1 MGIVEWSMLVLLS
14 ILWGGSYFFV
24 EIALIE
30 WSPLLIVAVRVSL
43 AAAVLWVVVLVS
55 RARLPRDPAVWRA
68 FLWMG
73 ILNNLCPFLL
83 ISWGQTEIAGGLAS
97 ILNAAT
103 PIFTVIVA
111 GILLKDEPMTR
122 ARILGAVVG
131 LVGVAIL
138 IGPGA
143 LSGLDAHLIAQL
155 AVVGGGLS
163 YAFSAVYGR
172 RFAAM
177 DVEPVVV
184 AAGQLLMSSIIVS
197 VLVLAFA
204 TPAELVA
211 AGARTW
217 VVVGFMAVFSTAF
230 AYILYF
236 RLLATAG
243 ATNVLLVT
251 LLIPVTAILLG
262 AVVLGERLHW
272 LDFAG
277 MLVIALGLSVIDGRL
292 WKRE

>member
-1 MGIVEWSMLVLLS
+1 MLVLLS

-24 EIALIE
+24 EIALLE
-30 WSPLLIVAVRVSL
+30 WSPLMIVAVRVVL
-43 AAAVLWVVVLVS
+43 AAAVLWVIVLVS
-55 RARLPRDPAVWRA
+55 RVRLPRDPAVWRA

-111 GILLKDEPMTR
+111 GVLLKDEPMTR
-122 ARILGAVVG
+122 ARMLGAVIG
-131 LVGVAIL
+131 LAGVAVL

-143 LSGLDAHLIAQL
+143 LTGLDAHLLAQL

-177 DVEPVVV
+177 DIEPIVV

-197 VLVLAFA
+197 VLVLTFE
-204 TPAELVA
+204 TPAGFVA
-211 AGARTW
+211 ASATTW
-217 VVVGFMAVFSTAF
+217 IVVGVMAVFSTAI

-236 RLLATAG
+236 RLLAAAG

-251 LLIPVTAILLG
+251 LLIPVTAIVLG
-262 AVVLGERLHW
+262 AVLLGERLHW

-292 WKRE
+292 WKR